1 MVSSVSSRLGAR
13 KKGNLEVGLSLA
25 TARRSLGSGEPDTL
39 PTYHGSVLYLTDP
52 DYLESLFPGEPP
64 YRADQLREWLY
75 EHPVL
80 TVAEMT
86 NLPRSLREDL
96 AKRLWPFETEV
107 DQSADAGAT
116 RKWLFRTSDGAA
128 IETVLMG
135 YPRRTTLC
143 ISSQVGC
150 ALGCSFC
157 ATGQFGFERH
167 LEAGEIVAQIA
178 YAEAFLAAG
187 GMKDCPNRVTNIVF
201 MGMGEP
207 LANYRRVRE
216 SIHRIIEHMGV
227 SARAITVSTVGVVPG
242 IRRLAAEP
250 WPVNL
255 AVSLHAADDDL
266 RSRLVPLNQRYPLK
280 EVEAAA
286 VRFFEAKGR
295 RVSIEWT
302 MIAGVNDSD
311 DQASKLATIA
321 HRMRAHVNLIPLN
334 PTPMTADL
342 PSPSQRIE
350 EFLGV
355 LRRNGINATLR
366 DTRGQDI
373 DAACGQLRVRTA
385 PIGWPQQQSEA

>member
-1 MVSSVSSRLGAR
+1 
-13 KKGNLEVGLSLA
+13 
-25 TARRSLGSGEPDTL
+25 
-39 PTYHGSVLYLTDP
+39 VLYLTDP
-52 DYLESLFPGEPP
+52 ANLESLFPDQPP

-75 EHPVL
+75 KHPVL
-80 TVAEMT
+80 TADQMT
-86 NLPRSLREDL
+86 NLPMNLREDL
-96 AKRLWPFETEV
+96 AERLWPFDVEV
-107 DQSADAGAT
+107 EQSADTGAT
-116 RKWLFRTSDGAA
+116 RKWLFRTPDGAA

-167 LEAGEIVAQIA
+167 LEAGEIVAQVA
-178 YAEAFLAAG
+178 FAGAFLAAG
-187 GMKDCPNRVTNIVF
+187 GMTDCPNRVTNIVF

-216 SIHRIIEHMGV
+216 SIRRIIEHMGV

-242 IRRLAAEP
+242 MRRLAAEP

-255 AVSLHAADDDL
+255 AVSLHAADDGL
-266 RSRLVPLNQRYPLK
+266 RSRLVPLNQRHSLK

-286 VRFFEAKGR
+286 LEFFAAKGR

-302 MIAGVNDSD
+302 MIDGVNDSD
-311 DQASKLATIA
+311 DQATKLASIA

-334 PTPMTADL
+334 PTPLTADL
-342 PSPSQRIE
+342 PSPHHRIKT
-350 EFLGV
+350 FLGV

-366 DTRGQDI
+366 DTRGRDI

-385 PIGWPQQQSEA
+385 PSQKGPAPSLGLEAPETADQEPES